1 MVWFICGPKTSICCT
16 ILSIWGIIMLGLM
29 AIFLKLRSIAFA
41 EDILPE
47 LEPDQFRELNI
58 SSTNDYLKYAE
69 GKYDQA
75 CQTCWIA
82 ACLYFVTLVISVF
95 AIFRNKQVSS

>member
-1 MVWFICGPKTSICCT
+1 MVWFVCGPKTSVCCT

-29 AIFLKLRSIAFA
+29 ALFLKLHSITFA
-41 EDILPE
+41 EDILGELTPE
-47 LEPDQFRELNI
+47 EIEKLKI

-82 ACLYFVTLVISVF
+82 ACLYIATLVISVL
-95 AIFRNKQVSS
+95 AIFRNKQASS